1 MRPRNLE
8 EYSGQQH
15 LLGPGKPLRVQIER
29 DDPSSMILWGPPGSG
44 KTTLAKII
52 AETTQA
58 SFIEFSAV
66 MSGIKEIKQVMVAAA
81 QAAEM
86 HSRTIL
92 FVDEIHRFN
101 KAQQD
106 AFLPYVERGT
116 IRLIGATTENPSFEI
131 ISALLSRCRV
141 YVLHPLSEEHIAHL
155 LRRALEDTERG
166 LGSLNLTADDDALAL
181 IASYSSGDCR
191 AAYNTL
197 EVAAQLAQDSN
208 SRSPYPKN
216 LGVTGRHSK
225 EGTVSGH
232 DFSPFETPE
241 TQDGNESG
249 HDFSP
254 SETPEPQDG
263 NESGHDMPGSNT
275 TGLCRADAA
284 SLPETARLNERNE
297 SGHDMPGSNTTG
309 LCRADASSIPETAR
323 LNERNESGH
332 DFSRADRVQFDD
344 RALAPEAQPQPRN
357 RITKEIAT
365 EAVQQRVLMYDKNGE
380 EHYNLISALHKSVRN
395 SDPDAALYWLARM
408 FAAGED
414 PLYLARRVV
423 RMAVEDIGLAAP
435 EALNLC
441 LSAKEAIDFLGSPE
455 GDLALAEAV
464 VYLCLA
470 PKSNSV
476 YTAYSAVQ
484 AEIEQTRQ
492 EPVPL
497 HLRNAPTRL
506 MKELEYGKGYL
517 YAHDE
522 EGKVADMDCL
532 PDSLRGRTYYKPTQE
547 GREKLLAQRL
557 DAIRNLR
564 LRKHGGD

>member
-1 MRPRNLE
+1 MSLFDGEPDGPRSAGRPVTHAGPGAPLAERMRPRSLDD
-8 EYSGQQH
+8 YVGQEH

-29 DDPSSMILWGPPGSG
+29 DGQGTGELGSMILWGPPGVG

-52 AETTQA
+52 AETTKA
-58 SFIEFSAV
+58 NFIEFSAV
-66 MSGIKEIKQVMVAAA
+66 LSGIKEIKAVMADAAR
-81 QAAEM
+81 AAEM

-141 YVLHPLSEEHIAHL
+141 YVLQPLDEERIAAL
-155 LRRALEDTERG
+155 LRKALEDTERG
-166 LGSLNLTADDDALAL
+166 LGAMGLTADDEALTLMAG
-181 IASYSSGDCR
+181 YSSGDCR

-197 EVAAQLAQDSN
+197 EVAAQLAA
-208 SRSPYPKN
+208 
-216 LGVTGRHSK
+216 
-225 EGTVSGH
+225 EGTKHIDKAV
-232 DFSPFETPE
+232 
-241 TQDGNESG
+241 
-249 HDFSP
+249 
-254 SETPEPQDG
+254 
-263 NESGHDMPGSNT
+263 
-275 TGLCRADAA
+275 
-284 SLPETARLNERNE
+284 
-297 SGHDMPGSNTTG
+297 
-309 LCRADASSIPETAR
+309 
-323 LNERNESGH
+323 
-332 DFSRADRVQFDD
+332 
-344 RALAPEAQPQPRN
+344 
-357 RITKEIAT
+357 AT
-365 EAVQQRVLMYDKNGE
+365 EAVQQRVLMYDKSGE

-441 LSAKEAIDFLGSPE
+441 LSAKETIDFLGSPE

-476 YTAYSAVQ
+476 YTAYGAVQ
-484 AEIEQTRQ
+484 AEIEHTRQ

-506 MKELEYGKGYL
+506 MKELDYGRGYK

-522 EGKVADMDCL
+522 EGRVADMDCL
-532 PDSLRGRTYYKPTQE
+532 PDSLKGRTYYHPTNE
-547 GREKLLAQRL
+547 GREKLLAQRMEE
-557 DAIRNLR
+557 IRRIRENKR
-564 LRKHGGD
+564 PR

>member
-1 MRPRNLE
+1 MSLFDGEPEGPRGRPASAPLAERMRPRTLE
-8 EYSGQQH
+8 EYSGQEH

-29 DDPSSMILWGPPGSG
+29 DEPQSMIFWGPPGVG

-52 AETTQA
+52 AETTRA
-58 SFIEFSAV
+58 NFIEFSAV
-66 MSGIKEIKQVMVAAA
+66 LSGIKEIKQVMAAAA
-81 QAAEM
+81 QAAEL

-141 YVLHPLSEEHIAHL
+141 YVLQPLSEERIAAL
-155 LRRALEDTERG
+155 LRRALEDPERG
-166 LGSLNLTADDDALAL
+166 FGTLGIAADDEALAL
-181 IASYSSGDCR
+181 IAGYSSGDCR
-191 AAYNTL
+191 NAYNTL
-197 EVAAQLAQDSN
+197 EVAVQLAQ
-208 SRSPYPKN
+208 
-216 LGVTGRHSK
+216 
-225 EGTVSGH
+225 EGAH
-232 DFSPFETPE
+232 KIDKAIA
-241 TQDGNESG
+241 
-249 HDFSP
+249 
-254 SETPEPQDG
+254 SE
-263 NESGHDMPGSNT
+263 
-275 TGLCRADAA
+275 A
-284 SLPETARLNERNE
+284 
-297 SGHDMPGSNTTG
+297 
-309 LCRADASSIPETAR
+309 I
-323 LNERNESGH
+323 
-332 DFSRADRVQFDD
+332 
-344 RALAPEAQPQPRN
+344 
-357 RITKEIAT
+357 
-365 EAVQQRVLMYDKNGE
+365 QQRVLVYDKSGE

-476 YTAYSAVQ
+476 YLAYGEAQHEV
-484 AEIEQTRQ
+484 EHTRQ

-506 MKELEYGKGYL
+506 MKELEYGKGYR

-522 EGKVADMDCL
+522 EGRVADMDCL
-532 PDSLRGRTYYKPTQE
+532 PDALRGRRYYTPTQE
-547 GREKLLAQRL
+547 GREKILAQRMEE
-557 DAIRNLR
+557 IRR
-564 LRKHGGD
+564 IRTAKRGA

>member
-1 MRPRNLE
+1 MSLFDGQPDGPAGSSKGVPLASQPLAERMRPRTLN
-8 EYSGQQH
+8 EYSGQEH

-29 DDPSSMILWGPPGSG
+29 DALDSSGVGSMILWGPPGSG

-58 SFIEFSAV
+58 NFIEFSAV

-141 YVLHPLSEEHIAHL
+141 YVLHPLSEEHIAQL
-155 LRRALEDTERG
+155 LQRALADTDRG
-166 LGSLNLTADDDALAL
+166 LGSLGLTADDDALAL

-197 EVAAQLAQDSN
+197 EVAAQLAVDKN
-208 SRSPYPKN
+208 RSI
-216 LGVTGRHSK
+216 G
-225 EGTVSGH
+225 SGH
-232 DFSPFETPE
+232 
-241 TQDGNESG
+241 ESEEG
-249 HDFSP
+249 H
-254 SETPEPQDG
+254 
-263 NESGHDMPGSNT
+263 
-275 TGLCRADAA
+275 
-284 SLPETARLNERNE
+284 
-297 SGHDMPGSNTTG
+297 
-309 LCRADASSIPETAR
+309 
-323 LNERNESGH
+323 ESGH
-332 DFSRADRVQFDD
+332 DFSRADGAQFDD
-344 RALAPEAQPQPRN
+344 GVLAPEGSSPSRN
-357 RITKEIAT
+357 HITKEIAT

-476 YTAYSAVQ
+476 YTAYGAVQ
-484 AEIEQTRQ
+484 AEIEHTRQ

-497 HLRNAPTRL
+497 HLRNAPTKL
-506 MKELEYGKGYL
+506 MKQLEYGKDYV

-522 EGKVADMDCL
+522 DGKVADMDCL
-532 PDSLRGRTYYKPTQE
+532 PDSLRGRSYYKPTQK
-547 GREKLLAQRL
+547 GREKLLAQRMEE
-557 DAIRNLR
+557 IRR
-564 LRKHGGD
+564 IRAHRHGGD